1 MGKGPW
7 ALRRGER
14 EREREREETEEKR
27 GRKRK
32 GGKRAA
38 RAHTH
43 THTHAYSAVS
53 GTKKLLPAST
63 LSPACYDECCF
74 KLLVNVN
81 ALVMCGHKL
90 NAETKK
96 PPTLYIKKKKN

>member
-1 MGKGPW
+1 M
-7 ALRRGER
+7 RRGER
-14 EREREREETEEKR
+14 ERERERGDGREERKEEER
-27 GRKRK
+27 GKEGCTR
-32 GGKRAA
+32 
-38 RAHTH
+38 TH